1 MEPDFE
7 LRHLEDY
14 TEKDLTTL
22 YVAVGLAKHYE
33 ADQQECQ
40 TLDVWGY
47 RIKDAIAVARKREN
61 ETHPLK

>member
-1 MEPDFE
+1 MENEPDFE
-7 LRHLEDY
+7 VRNLEDY

-33 ADQQECQ
+33 HDKAEMQA
-40 TLDVWGY
+40 LDIWGY

-61 ETHPLK
+61 ETH